1 MQFIRVGVGSPPIK
15 NLNVILTLA
24 FTSEVFYPLIMMNN
38 ILKLRRAA
46 LVAAFATFAFTG
58 GLLADSEKKAPP
70 GMILT
75 WTGDPTT
82 SIVIDWH
89 RLAEDEDTPA
99 FIQARQRGTNEW
111 TPIEAE
117 RFPFPGSDRLID
129 RVSIMNLQ
137 PDTEYEFRGSP
148 DEKTYWFRTM
158 PATLD
163 RPIVIAAG
171 GDVRHRKEWMSA
183 MNRAAMEHDPDLI
196 VWGGDL
202 AYCDGRIS
210 NAHLW
215 YEFLDSKVETLV
227 TPEGRVPPVVVGMGN
242 HEIRRAYHRG
252 RINSHEDRERLAP
265 FFYALFAFPGDPG
278 YGVLDFGNYM
288 SIVMGDSD
296 HSNPIEREQAVW
308 MKETL
313 SERSHVPHLI
323 PVYHVPAYPSV
334 RNFNDRV
341 GRLVREHW
349 VPLFEENG
357 IRLVLEH
364 HDHTYK
370 RTVPIFEGAEDAE
383 RGVIY
388 VGDGSW
394 GVRTRGVH
402 NVENTWY
409 LEQAQSIR
417 HALIITLHP
426 DHKVVDAID
435 AESNVIDTV
444 TIPAREVR

>member
-1 MQFIRVGVGSPPIK
+1 M
-15 NLNVILTLA
+15 
-24 FTSEVFYPLIMMNN
+24 IMHEF
-38 ILKLRRAA
+38 LSLRRAA
-46 LVAAFATFAFTG
+46 LAAAFATSAFTG
-58 GLLADSEKKAPP
+58 SLFAESEKKAPP

-82 SIVIDWH
+82 SIVIDRH
-89 RLAEDEDTPA
+89 RIAEDEDTPA
-99 FIQARQRGTNEW
+99 IIHTRPRGTDEW
-111 TPIEAE
+111 LPIEAK
-117 RFPFPGSDRLID
+117 RFPFPHSDRLVD
-129 RVSIMNLQ
+129 RVSIENLQ

-148 DEKTYWFRTM
+148 GEKTYWFRTM

-163 RPIVIAAG
+163 RPIVMAAG
-171 GDVRHRKEWMSA
+171 GDVRHQKEWMSA
-183 MNRAAMEHDPDLI
+183 MNRAAMQRDPDLI

-202 AYCDGRIS
+202 AYCDGRAN
-210 NAHLW
+210 NARVW
-215 YEFLDSKVETLV
+215 YEFLDSMVETLV
-227 TPEGRVPPVVVGMGN
+227 TPDGRVPPVVVGIGN

-252 RINSHEDRERLAP
+252 RIKSHADRENLAP
-265 FFYALFAFPGDPG
+265 FFYGLFAFPGDPG

-296 HSNPIEREQAVW
+296 HSNPVGGEQTEWMEQTLRER
-308 MKETL
+308 
-313 SERSHVPHLI
+313 RDVPHLI

-334 RNFNDRV
+334 RSFNDRV

-357 IRLVLEH
+357 IRLVLEN
-364 HDHTYK
+364 HDHSYK
-370 RTVPIFEGAEDAE
+370 RSVPIFQGAEDAE

-388 VGDGSW
+388 MGDGSW
-394 GVRTRGVH
+394 GVGTRGVH
-402 NVENTWY
+402 KVDETWY

-426 DHKVVDAID
+426 DRKVVDAID

-444 TIPAREVR
+444 TIPARKVR